1 LREMPLVSVRV
12 SAVRAA
18 IMYRDVPP
26 NVAVAYYKEQAPLQ
40 PGEEPEARKTDRG
53 WVTRAMGDGIYLIER
68 IDVG

>member
-1 LREMPLVSVRV
+1 MSVRV

-40 PGEEPEARKTDRG
+40 PGEEPEARKTDR
-53 WVTRAMGDGIYLIER
+53 DGYTPWPATIAFIER